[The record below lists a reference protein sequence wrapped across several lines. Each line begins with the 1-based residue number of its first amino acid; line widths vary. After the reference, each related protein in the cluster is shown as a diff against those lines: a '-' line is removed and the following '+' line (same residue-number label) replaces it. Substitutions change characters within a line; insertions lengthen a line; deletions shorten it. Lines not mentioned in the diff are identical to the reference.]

1 MKQEELRNHCKYL
14 KWNKGIPYN
23 RMAETI
29 GMNKYSFYN
38 FIAGKKASLGYKK
51 AWSLEQFIKEIDYDR

>member
-1 MKQEELRNHCKYL
+1 
-14 KWNKGIPYN
+14 
-23 RMAETI
+23 MAETI